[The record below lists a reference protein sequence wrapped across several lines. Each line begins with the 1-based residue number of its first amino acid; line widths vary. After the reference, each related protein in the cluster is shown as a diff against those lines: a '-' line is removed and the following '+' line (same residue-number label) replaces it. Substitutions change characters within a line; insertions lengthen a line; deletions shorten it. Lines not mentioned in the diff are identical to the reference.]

1 MSRVATGLALAAV
14 ALASIGCSFLP
25 PTIEC
30 GPVDPTTCQQRAQ
43 QLIAQGQREDPTR
56 RIVRLTFTDDR
67 GSYTAEYDDG
77 TGTSLIVD

>member
-1 MSRVATGLALAAV
+1 MTRVIAALALAGA
-14 ALASIGCSFLP
+14 AAASAACSFLP
-25 PTIEC
+25 PTIDC
-30 GPVDPTTCQQRAQ
+30 GPLDPTSCQQRTQ
-43 QLIAQGQREDPTR
+43 QILAEGQRGDPTR

>member
-1 MSRVATGLALAAV
+1 MPPDHHAGLLEF
-14 ALASIGCSFLP
+14 GRT
-25 PTIEC
+25 TIDC
-30 GPVDPTTCQQRAQ
+30 GPLDPTTCQQRT
-43 QLIAQGQREDPTR
+43 QLVLAEGQRGDPTR

>member
-1 MSRVATGLALAAV
+1 LRRLAAPIALAVVAV
-14 ALASIGCSFLP
+14 ASMACSLLP

-30 GPVDPTTCQQRAQ
+30 GPLDPTTCQQRAQ
-43 QLIAQGQREDPTR
+43 QLVAEGQRGDPTR